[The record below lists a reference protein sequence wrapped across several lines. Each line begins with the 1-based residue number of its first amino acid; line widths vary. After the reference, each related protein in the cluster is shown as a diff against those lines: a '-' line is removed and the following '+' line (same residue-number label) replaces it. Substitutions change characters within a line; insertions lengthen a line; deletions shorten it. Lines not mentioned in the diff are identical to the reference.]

1 MTLFK
6 TDRPRAIDRVID
18 YFGESRR
25 IFAGSS
31 TPPPAAPGTRLVAG
45 PKTRQAQPR

>member
-6 TDRPRAIDRVID
+6 TDTPRAIDRVID

-25 IFAGSS
+25 VFAGSS
-31 TPPPAAPGTRLVAG
+31 TPHPVDPGKRPFAA
-45 PKTRQAQPR
+45 

>member
-18 YFGESRR
+18 YFGELRPV
-25 IFAGSS
+25 IAGASVPRP
-31 TPPPAAPGTRLVAG
+31 TDARE
-45 PKTRQAQPR
+45 QPR